1 MIQENRV
8 LAGSILVKYPRISK
22 FTQPNSQNKGDERFA
37 LCFEGIFEGLNFVTR
52 NPETLNELLEIVE
65 EKLLKDDNKS
75 NSVTGLVSSDSQV
88 VSYSI
93 GDTGITV
100 SSILKKEKQND
111 PLKLLIKPTL
121 NEFGDNLVITYGE
134 VPANAD
140 QYANGLCTK
149 NKGGATFITLDRNGN
164 IIDFDQLLDKD
175 KREPIVIAGSTHREM
190 TKDEK
195 DAEFEARKDE
205 IDDVISI
212 VSGWN
217 N

>member
-37 LCFEGIFEGLNFVTR
+37 QCFEGIFEGLNFVTR
-52 NPETLNELLEIVE
+52 NPETLNELLETVE
-65 EKLLKDDNKS
+65 ERLLKFGKGTTISGLITSDN
-75 NSVTGLVSSDSQV
+75 QV
-88 VSYSI
+88 VSYTI
-93 GDTGITV
+93 GDMSINI
-100 SSILKKEKQND
+100 SSILKKEKDND
-111 PLKLLIKPTL
+111 PLKLLITPSPDHFGETL
-121 NEFGDNLVITYGE
+121 ITTYGE
-134 VPANAD
+134 VPENAD

-175 KREPIVIAGSTHREM
+175 KREPVIIPACEPRVLSAE
-190 TKDEK
+190 EK
-195 DAEFEARKDE
+195 EADMIARKDE
-205 IDDVISI
+205 LDDIISI
-212 VSGWN
+212 ISGWN

>member
-8 LAGSILVKYPRISK
+8 LAGSILVKYPRINK

-37 LCFEGIFEGLNFVTR
+37 QCFEGIFEGLNFVTR
-52 NPETLNELLEIVE
+52 NPETLNELLETVE
-65 EKLLKDDNKS
+65 ERLLKFGKGTTISGLITSDN
-75 NSVTGLVSSDSQV
+75 QV
-88 VSYSI
+88 VSYTI
-93 GDTGITV
+93 GDMSINI
-100 SSILKKEKQND
+100 SSILKKEKDND
-111 PLKLLIKPTL
+111 PLKLLITPSVDHFGETL
-121 NEFGDNLVITYGE
+121 ITTYGE

-175 KREPIVIAGSTHREM
+175 KREPIIIAGSTHREM

>member
-37 LCFEGIFEGLNFVTR
+37 QCFEGIFEGLNFVTR
-52 NPETLNELLEIVE
+52 NPETLNELLETVE
-65 EKLLKDDNKS
+65 ERLLKFGKGTTISGLITS
-75 NSVTGLVSSDSQV
+75 NNQV
-88 VSYSI
+88 VSYTI
-93 GDTGITV
+93 GDMSINI
-100 SSILKKEKQND
+100 SSILKKEKDND
-111 PLKLLIKPTL
+111 PLKLLITPSLDHFGETL
-121 NEFGDNLVITYGE
+121 ITTYGE

-164 IIDFDQLLDKD
+164 IIDFDQLLDRD